1 MDADE
6 DASRLTM
13 ANTIARDINEM
24 GASAFVN
31 RQALDNGVV
40 GLIQSNSRD
49 KWIGTANPKHYAMA
63 HYSRHIRA
71 GMSILK
77 FDDPKTLLRG
87 SSSYALDI
95 YPNFVV
101 AYDKATQ
108 MMVIVATNLRDAL
121 TIIFDL
127 SDLAFVEKPINTW
140 TTEPNTTIGAVYKAV
155 SIDILFGQSARFSAA
170 LPAQSIMTVEILGT
184 ER

>member
-1 MDADE
+1 
-6 DASRLTM
+6 
-13 ANTIARDINEM
+13 
-24 GASAFVN
+24 
-31 RQALDNGVV
+31 
-40 GLIQSNSRD
+40 
-49 KWIGTANPKHYAMA
+49 MA

-184 ER
+184 ELTNTIAV